1 MKRSVIQFSLTLLL
15 GLFCPVSFA
24 QTYLID
30 PNGDGGF
37 ESPGGFAA
45 NGWTVVNAPM
55 NQWISGSIAVPY
67 QGGQS
72 AFVSPN
78 LGANWVYDITTS
90 STSHI
95 YTDIT
100 VPIGENLI
108 QLNFWY
114 KNPGEPLFD
123 RLLVYTA
130 PTSVTP
136 VANSPLDGAVNLPGA
151 TLLFTD
157 PAGVQN
163 YTNVN
168 ITLPS
173 SLAGTTFRLI
183 FTWQNDNLDGTA
195 IPVSLDNVSLTSQNA
210 SFGAPLNGVYT
221 INNTLPT
228 GGSVPAS
235 GSNFNNFSD
244 AIGYLN
250 SYGIAGDVRFEV
262 AAGQTFVHN
271 PLTISSGGN
280 TTDTIS
286 FVKVGSGNNPLISSS
301 NGTGATGGDAA
312 ITLNGVDFI
321 TFDGI
326 DVQTQLVP
334 SSSVT
339 NIECGFKFIN
349 ASGVNGA
356 QSNRILNCSIYM
368 NKIAAYSSNCAILV
382 NTNIA
387 PTSAA
392 GANSFNEFRNVT
404 INNTVFGIRSTGSA
418 AFRDDGLKITDCKIG
433 EFASNSLGGITGQV
447 FGIYVLNAQ
456 NSKISGNTVKN
467 VTTTGAVDGVFIS
480 ALTGNNEIS
489 NNVVQAVR
497 NAGTTS
503 TGVAT
508 GIRVIASPGA
518 AIRLFNNAVSGI
530 STAYNTVSGTNPA
543 PILVKGLSIQPTG
556 SAAGAVIHVDFNN
569 VSINGSATS
578 NISST
583 CLEIFQTTPQVNIR
597 NNVLANFTTNQ
608 TGNGFHYAMV
618 VPNFSLAA
626 AGGVSNFNDFYVPNA
641 GNGVLVRKTTATI
654 TNYTSLS
661 TWGVASAQDANSIS
675 ADPVFTNA
683 DSDLHVFSASL
694 DQTGSMNG
702 ITWILND
709 MDDQARPTVPDIGA
723 DEFSMIAYDLSAML
737 FVLPD
742 SIGCFDQTEQTV
754 VRIRNNAYQAHDF
767 VLNPATLSVQLNGPI
782 AQTVS
787 FTISDNSLNG
797 SLPLNSG
804 DSLDVLVGVVDMS
817 LPGSYTLNGE
827 VNFASDMV
835 ITNNAIAQSLILIN
849 SSADTLP
856 QHVSFDGF
864 NGTNLGVTFPG
875 WKEGSNMNTLNGS
888 NGWGASSGV
897 SNPLNI
903 TASFNLNV
911 GENTA
916 FMLSPKFAC
925 ASNTLLTFDLAL
937 TAAFSNN
944 GNGQFDLDDTL
955 EILTSTDC
963 GQSFQSLAI
972 FTADSSVSNTLSNF
986 EIPLG
991 QFDGLE
997 LILAFKGSDGVQ
1009 SGVPACVHL
1018 DNIWIEQSN
1027 LKRVRISSVLPP
1039 LPSPCFSNDEHLS
1052 VVISNTGYDTIFFA
1066 QDPILIPIFVN
1077 NVLIGV
1083 DTLNIGS
1090 LLPGDQTIFN
1100 SVLPID
1106 LSIAG
1111 RYDIEVITQLD
1122 LDTTFMT
1129 DSSQIVVY
1137 SQNPTLVF
1145 DPSDSV
1151 CYADQHQVFA
1161 HREVYGIT
1169 TTILPRFQST
1179 GNIQPIPDN
1188 NASGIQSPITV
1199 SGTGGYASQLFE
1211 VRIDSLAHTNLT
1223 DLDFY
1228 LFAPDGSS
1236 ILLTAFNQGNGPG
1249 YTLTAFR
1256 DTASSN
1262 FDQDVP
1268 PYTGYYPPQQAFSV
1282 LTGPANGNWELQV
1295 RDLVSGNTGVF
1306 YSWSMLFYEG
1316 NGLNSYSWTA
1326 LNAGTAQTDS
1336 SFSFTAITNDE
1347 IIYEFTDQTGCLV
1360 KDTLTLSVS
1369 HIQVVDTLFQN
1380 SSCFGSNDGM
1390 AGVDVVGGLGNIQYT
1405 WNTSP
1410 VQTTSQIN
1418 GLDAGTYT
1426 VIIEDTLGCSESV
1439 TISLTEPTE
1448 LILSAVADSITCSGC
1463 AANVALFA
1471 SGGTPPYSGT
1481 GLFDEFNPGLNTY
1494 TVTDANGCQS
1504 TIDVFI
1510 EDVSGITELGFEVK
1524 IYPNP
1529 VTDHLVIDLLK
1540 QIDLGFTILDAQG
1553 RTVSFGMLS
1562 QGIQTIDLS
1571 TISSGTYI
1579 LYLVHSE
1586 NRYVYSTIIKN

>member
-1 MKRSVIQFSLTLLL
+1 MKRLVIQFSLTLLL
-15 GLFCPVSFA
+15 GLFCADSFA

-55 NQWISGSIAVPY
+55 NQWVSGAIAGPY

-78 LGANWVYDITTS
+78 FGADYVYDITTS

-100 VPIGENLI
+100 IPSGENLI

-114 KNPGEPLFD
+114 KNPGEPLYD

-136 VANSPLDGAVNLPGA
+136 VANIPIDGSPILPGA
-151 TLLFTD
+151 TLVFQD

-168 ITLPS
+168 ITLPPN
-173 SLAGTTFRLI
+173 LAGSTFRLI
-183 FTWQNDNLDGTA
+183 FTWQNDNFDGTA
-195 IPVSLDNVSLTSQNA
+195 IPVSLDNVSLTSQSA
-210 SFGAPLNGVYT
+210 SFGAPLNGIYS

-228 GGSVPAS
+228 GGGVPAS

-271 PLTISSGGN
+271 PLTINSGGN
-280 TTDTIS
+280 ITDTIS

-321 TFDGI
+321 SFDGI
-326 DVQTQLVP
+326 DIQTQLVP

-339 NIECGFKFIN
+339 NIECGFKIVN
-349 ASGVNGA
+349 VSGVNGA
-356 QSNRILNCSIYM
+356 QSNRIMNCSIYM
-368 NKIAAYSSNCAILV
+368 NRIATYTSNCAILV

-418 AFRDDGLKITDCKIG
+418 AFRDDALKITDCKIG
-433 EFASNSLGGITGQV
+433 ELAPNSLGGITGQV

-456 NSKISGNTVKN
+456 NSKISGNTIKN
-467 VTTTGAVDGVFIS
+467 VTTIGAVDGVFVS

-489 NNVVQAVR
+489 NNVVQAIR
-497 NAGTTS
+497 NSGTTS
-503 TGVAT
+503 TGVAS

-518 AIRLFNNAVSGI
+518 TIRLFNNAVSGI

-543 PILVKGLSIQPTG
+543 PILVKGISLQPTG
-556 SAAGAVIHVDFNN
+556 SAAGAVIHADFNN
-569 VSINGSATS
+569 VSINSSSTP
-578 NISST
+578 NISSS
-583 CLEIFQTTPQVNIR
+583 CLEVIQTTQVVNAR
-597 NNVLANFTTNQ
+597 NNILANFTSNQ

-641 GNGVLVRKTTATI
+641 GNGVLVRKATTTI

-661 TWGVASAQDANSIS
+661 TWTTASTQDANSITT
-675 ADPVFTNA
+675 DPVFTNA

-702 ITWILND
+702 ITWVLND
-709 MDDQARPTVPDIGA
+709 MDGQVRPLIPDIGA
-723 DEFSMIAYDLSAML
+723 DEFSMIAYDLSAIL

-767 VLNPATLSVQLNGPI
+767 LLNPATLTVQLSGPI
-782 AQTVS
+782 SQTVS
-787 FTISDNSLNG
+787 VTIADNNLSG
-797 SLPLNSG
+797 ALPLNSG
-804 DSLDVLVGVVDMS
+804 DSLDIPVGFVDMS
-817 LPGSYTLNGE
+817 VPGTYTFIGD
-827 VNFASDMV
+827 VNFVLDMV
-835 ITNNAIAQSLILIN
+835 AANNVIPQPLILTN
-849 SSADTLP
+849 TAADTLP
-856 QHVSFDGF
+856 QQVSFDGF
-864 NGTNLGVTFPG
+864 NGSNLGTTFPG
-875 WKEGSNMNTLNGS
+875 WREGSDLLTLNGT
-888 NGWGASSGV
+888 NGWSVTSGLG
-897 SNPLNI
+897 SPLNN

-911 GENTA
+911 GDNTA
-916 FMLSPKFAC
+916 VMLSPKFVV

-937 TAAFSNN
+937 TSAFSNS
-944 GNGQFDLDDTL
+944 GNGLFDIDDTL
-955 EILTSTDC
+955 EVLSSIDC
-963 GQSFQSLAI
+963 GQSFQPLAI
-972 FTADSSVSNTLSNF
+972 FTVDSLVSSALSNY

-997 LILAFKGSDGVQ
+997 LILAFKATDGIQ
-1009 SGVPACVHL
+1009 SGFPACIHL
-1018 DNIWIEQSN
+1018 DNVWIEQSN
-1027 LKRVRISSVLPP
+1027 LKRVRILSVLPP
-1039 LPSPCFSNDEHLS
+1039 LQSPCFSNNEY
-1052 VVISNTGYDTIFFA
+1052 ISLIIANTGYDTIFFA
-1066 QDPILIPIFVN
+1066 QDPILIPIYVN
-1077 NVLIGV
+1077 NLLIGV
-1083 DTLNIGS
+1083 DTLNSGV
-1090 LLPGDQTIFN
+1090 LLAGDQITVN
-1100 SVLPID
+1100 SILPID
-1106 LSIAG
+1106 LSVPG
-1111 RYDIEVITQLD
+1111 RFDLDVFAHLD
-1122 LDTTFMT
+1122 LDTAIIS
-1129 DSSQIVVY
+1129 DSSHLVIH
-1137 SQNPTLVF
+1137 SQNPQLVF
-1145 DPSDSV
+1145 DFADSV
-1151 CYADQHQVFA
+1151 CYGIQHQVFA
-1161 HREVYGIT
+1161 YPQVYGIT
-1169 TTILPRFQST
+1169 QNLLPRFQSI
-1179 GNIQPIPDN
+1179 GNPQVIPDN
-1188 NASGIQSPITV
+1188 NSLGIQVPLTIV
-1199 SGTGGYASQLFE
+1199 GTGGFASQLLE
-1211 VRIDSLAHTNLT
+1211 VRIDSVSHSNLT
-1223 DLDFY
+1223 HLDFR
-1228 LFAPDGSS
+1228 LIAPDGSS

-1249 YTLTAFR
+1249 YNLTTFR
-1256 DTASSN
+1256 DTASN
-1262 FDQDVP
+1262 TFYQALP
-1268 PYTGYYPPQQAFSV
+1268 PYTGYFRPQEAFSE
-1282 LTGPANGNWELQV
+1282 LTGAANGTWNLQI
-1295 RDLVSGNTGVF
+1295 RDLVSGNTGIF

-1316 NGLNSYSWTA
+1316 NGLNTYSWNA
-1326 LNAGTAQTDS
+1326 LNTATAQTDS
-1336 SFSFTAITNDE
+1336 SFSFTAVSNDE
-1347 IIYEFTDQTGCLV
+1347 IIYQFSDHMGCTV
-1360 KDTLTLSVS
+1360 QDTLTLTVS
-1369 HIQVVDTLFQN
+1369 DIQVLDTLSQN
-1380 SSCFGSNDGM
+1380 SSCFGSNDGT
-1390 AGVDVVGGLGNIQYT
+1390 AGVDAVGGLGNIQYT

-1410 VQTTSQIN
+1410 VQTTSQITD
-1418 GLDAGTYT
+1418 LDAGTYT
-1426 VIIEDTLGCSESV
+1426 VIIEDALGCSESV

-1448 LILSAVADSITCSGC
+1448 LILSAVADSILCSGC

-1524 IYPNP
+1524 VYPNP
-1529 VTDHLVIDLLK
+1529 VIDHLIIDLPK

-1579 LYLVHSE
+1579 LFLVHSE
-1586 NRYVYSTIIKN
+1586 NRYVHSTIIKN